1 MLIYWKITKIHAYYL
16 KKDLLE
22 KHSLHGFTRQHA
34 CMQRAGAHAVAPSGS
49 FRKSGKPNSFRFG
62 PSSIWVSHE
71 NKCDLKT
78 GQDRINYKID
88 TTKKNELFIRKNY
101 IRFLSQYNKCRC
113 DKKNNLEII
122 IRFAISKA
130 LFFSNI
136 SKISQCI
143 VMNGGLSFPRIPF
156 FHDLNPTID

>member
-1 MLIYWKITKIHAYYL
+1 
-16 KKDLLE
+16 
-22 KHSLHGFTRQHA
+22 
-34 CMQRAGAHAVAPSGS
+34 MQRAGAHAVAPSGS

-101 IRFLSQYNKCRC
+101 IRFLSQYNKCRS

-122 IRFAISKA
+122 IRFATSKA
-130 LFFSNI
+130 LFFRVAVTTPIFWKYQTS
-136 SKISQCI
+136 
-143 VMNGGLSFPRIPF
+143 
-156 FHDLNPTID
+156 